1 VTWRAFIRYWL
12 PGIICVGGIL
22 AMILGPEDGGP
33 EGGAAILGAGLSIY
47 LINILFRVG
56 AQGDEE
62 RDEEASARE
71 FYAEHGF
78 WPDERPPRSG
88 S

>member
-1 VTWRAFIRYWL
+1 MSWRAFVRYWG
-12 PGIICVGGIL
+12 PGLVCVGGIL
-22 AMILGPEDGGP
+22 AMILGPADGGV

-56 AQGDEE
+56 AVGDAERGDEE
-62 RDEEASARE
+62 KARE

-78 WPDERPPRSG
+78 WPDEQAPEPPR
-88 S
+88 